1 MTKSDLEFLDEALRT
16 YRFMMASATS
26 GKFGTNKD
34 ISKYMSEAAR
44 VQDRLSQELKGIV
57 TVVETIAP
65 DSESMIKAGEEFS
78 KNWAS
83 YRSAQRSMLGS
94 VLTYL
99 ECAGQHGLAN
109 RIKEKFGGDCKD

>member
-1 MTKSDLEFLDEALRT
+1 
-16 YRFMMASATS
+16 MASATS
-26 GKFGTNKD
+26 GKFGSNKD
-34 ISKYMSEAAR
+34 ITKYMAEAAR
-44 VQDRLSQELKGIV
+44 VQDRLSQELKGV
-57 TVVETIAP
+57 VVEATAI